1 MVDLHVH
8 LGKQFS
14 LINPVMTAS
23 GTFGYGDEVAD
34 LVPVTRFGAL
44 VTKSITLAPRAGN
57 PPPRITETPYGMINS
72 IGLANIGLEAFLRE
86 KAEFLASYPG
96 KVIVN
101 VAGRSE
107 NEYHQIVAKLNE
119 VDWVAACEINVSCPN
134 VSEGGIEFGKS
145 PDVLDKLVT
154 SLRKVT
160 KKFLIVKLTPNV
172 TDIGEI
178 AGVVESAGADA
189 ITLINTVYG
198 AAIDIETRRPKIN
211 TIIGGLSG
219 PAIKPIAL
227 ANIIRVAKRVQI
239 PIIGVGGITNGADVI
254 EFLLAGASAV
264 QLGSVNFFKPLI
276 INEIIDYLVQ
286 YCEEHSID
294 CIGKLIGQAEI

>member
-86 KAEFLASYPG
+86 KSEFLASYPG

-154 SLRKVT
+154 SLRKIT

>member
-44 VTKSITLAPRAGN
+44 VTKSITLEPRAGN

-86 KAEFLASYPG
+86 KSEFLASYPG